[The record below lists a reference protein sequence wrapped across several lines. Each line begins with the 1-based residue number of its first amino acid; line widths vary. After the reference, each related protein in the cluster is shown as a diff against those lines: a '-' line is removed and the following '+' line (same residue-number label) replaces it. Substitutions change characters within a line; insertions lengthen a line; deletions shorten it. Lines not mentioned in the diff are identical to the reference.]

1 MVFSNFNTTL
11 MGVGHAEPTALMAEP
26 LFENAYKRSYQPPL
40 SPNLGGYPQTP
51 GRGAK
56 PSDIKALE
64 ELLLRV
70 SAMVEDFPQI
80 RKMDLNPLK
89 SLERGYAV
97 VDARIMLS

>member
-1 MVFSNFNTTL
+1 MWCKE
-11 MGVGHAEPTALMAEP
+11 GV
-26 LFENAYKRSYQPPL
+26 L
-40 SPNLGGYPQTP
+40 SEFQGRGYPQTP

-70 SAMVEDFPQI
+70 SAMVEDFPRI
-80 RKMDLNPLK
+80 REMDLNPLK
-89 SLERGYAV
+89 SLERGYTV